1 MTSHRLVRGV
11 LTCWIAA
18 TIVSAAP
25 AAADKPNFSGT
36 WLVDQARSTSQ
47 TTPRPNADPKA
58 PLPPPPPPPPP
69 PGKTSPPHIV
79 THNDP
84 VLTIQEG
91 PGSYTLRLTTDGK
104 ENVNRQSNDRTH
116 RSTSRW
122 EGDKLVTQWTLED
135 NGERLAQG
143 TDTRSLTENGA
154 VMIDDRTIK
163 WPRLETSV
171 HLVLKRR
178 P

>member
-1 MTSHRLVRGV
+1 MTSRHLVRGV
-11 LTCWIAA
+11 LTGWIAA
-18 TIVSAAP
+18 IVVSAAL
-25 AAADKPNFSGT
+25 AAAGKPDFSGT
-36 WLVDQARSTSQ
+36 WLVDQARSTSHP
-47 TTPRPNADPKA
+47 TERPNADPNA

-69 PGKTSPPHIV
+69 PGKTSPPYIV
-79 THNDP
+79 THQDP
-84 VLTIQEG
+84 LLTIQEG
-91 PGSYTLRLTTDGK
+91 PASYTLRLSTDGK

-116 RSTSRW
+116 RSTTRW

-135 NGERLAQG
+135 NGETLAQG
-143 TDTRSLTENGA
+143 TDTRSLSENGA